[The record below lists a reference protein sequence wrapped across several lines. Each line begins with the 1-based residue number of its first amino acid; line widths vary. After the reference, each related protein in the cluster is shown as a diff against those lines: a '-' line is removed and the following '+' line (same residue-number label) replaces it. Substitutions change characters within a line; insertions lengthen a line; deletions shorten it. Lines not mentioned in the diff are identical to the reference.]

1 VPHLVTKSF
10 KIFNTPQTID
20 GINYVYFAKNIKY
33 DNEYLC
39 KVNIED
45 KSFLLQIK
53 EKPNRVLIKSEKYT
67 RISPVIYIHKALNGF
82 KQFIQTPIDFNN
94 LNLKK
99 NTHLE
104 QNKALKN
111 INYYIKDHS
120 FKKEHWIEVGFGSGR
135 HLLHQAQNNPNIEFI
150 GLEIHKPSIEQ
161 VLKQI
166 KIRNLKNLTL
176 LDYDARLFLE
186 FIPSNIVGK
195 IFVHFPVPWDKK
207 QNRRVIKSSFTKEAL
222 RTLKIDGTLEVRTD
236 SENYFTH
243 TTKIFLENNTL
254 RMKINK
260 NHNNDISSK
269 YEDRWVKQEK
279 NIYDIILYAEENS
292 PNISINNNFSFED
305 IQIDK
310 KRLQTL
316 LNKKFLYDH
325 SFIHIERIYEI
336 NQKHFLI
343 SLTLGSFEQPEH
355 LFLELQ
361 NNTIVYY
368 PHLPIPSK
376 INQILHINLKEVL
389 NG

>member
-1 VPHLVTKSF
+1 MPHLVTKSF
-10 KIFNTPQTID
+10 KIFNTPQTIN

-53 EKPNRVLIKSEKYT
+53 ENPNRVLIKSEKYT

-135 HLLHQAQNNPNIEFI
+135 HLLYQAQNNPNIEFI

-207 QNRRVIKSSFTKEAL
+207 QNRRVIKSSFIKEAL

-292 PNISINNNFSFED
+292 PDICINNNFSFED
-305 IQIDK
+305 IKIDK
-310 KRLQTL
+310 KILQTL

>member
-1 VPHLVTKSF
+1 MPHLVTKSF
-10 KIFNTPQTID
+10 KIFNTPQTIN

-53 EKPNRVLIKSEKYT
+53 ENPNRVLIKSEKYT

-207 QNRRVIKSSFTKEAL
+207 ENRRVIKSSFTKEAL

-292 PNISINNNFSFED
+292 PNICINNNFSFED
-305 IQIDK
+305 IEIDK

>member
-53 EKPNRVLIKSEKYT
+53 EKPNKVLIKSEKYT

>member
-10 KIFNTPQTID
+10 KIFNTPQTIN

-53 EKPNRVLIKSEKYT
+53 ENPNRVLIKSEKYT

-135 HLLHQAQNNPNIEFI
+135 HLLYQAQNNPNIEFI

-207 QNRRVIKSSFTKEAL
+207 ENRRVIKSSFTKEAL

-292 PNISINNNFSFED
+292 PNICINNNFSFED
-305 IQIDK
+305 IEIDK

>member
-10 KIFNTPQTID
+10 KIFNTPQTIN

-53 EKPNRVLIKSEKYT
+53 ENPNRVLIKSEKYT

-207 QNRRVIKSSFTKEAL
+207 ENRRVIKSSFTKEAL

-305 IQIDK
+305 IEIDK